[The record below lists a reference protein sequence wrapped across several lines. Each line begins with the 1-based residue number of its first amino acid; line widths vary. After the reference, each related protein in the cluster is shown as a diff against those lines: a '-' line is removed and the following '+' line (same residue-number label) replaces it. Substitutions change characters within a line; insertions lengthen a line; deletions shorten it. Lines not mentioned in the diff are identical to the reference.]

1 MDLTWASATVS
12 SLVSLKRTTVLSLS
26 VFLCLLFSIQADAAV
41 YMTTPE
47 FIDNS
52 LGDSSVVK
60 SVWIRDDEN
69 QVAKKILGHSYPG
82 LRVRYWQHG
91 SKTAWVMD
99 EVGKDRPITIGV
111 VVSEGKIEK
120 VSILAFRESRGGE
133 VRHPFFTRQ
142 FVDMFL
148 RDNMKL
154 DRKID
159 GIAGATLS
167 VRAVSRVSRYA
178 LYLHS
183 LVVE

>member
-1 MDLTWASATVS
+1 MASATVS
-12 SLVSLKRTTVLSLS
+12 NLVRAIRTAIFSSS
-26 VFLCLLFSIQADAAV
+26 VFLCVALPLQLSAAV
-41 YMTTPE
+41 YLTTPE

-52 LGDSSVVK
+52 LGNSSEVK
-60 SVWIRDDEN
+60 SVWINDDEN
-69 QVAKKILGHSYPG
+69 RVAKKILGHSYPG

-99 EVGKDRPITIGV
+99 EIGKDRPITIGV

-142 FVDMFL
+142 FVDLFL
-148 RDNMKL
+148 QDNMKL

-159 GIAGATLS
+159 GITGATLS